1 VSGSSG
7 KRGHRAA
14 GWASVVVA
22 GLVAV
27 SIMLTAACATAGSA
41 GVQAAGS
48 QAPRPAV
55 SSSGSVAMS
64 PPQTPSSGA
73 TPPAGPERPCPGG
86 TVTFVHHPGDPWSA
100 HLCLRAGARLEL
112 TLLAA
117 RGYRWTIVESSDPA
131 AATVTGGVIRP
142 DGAAE
147 ATLQARRA
155 GTVELTAT
163 TSFTGDPFGP
173 PTRLWRLT
181 LRITP

>member
-100 HLCLRAGARLEL
+100 HLCLRAGARREL
-112 TLLAA
+112 TRLA
-117 RGYRWTIVESSDPA
+117 DPA
-131 AATVTGGVIRP
+131 SPEGGHGGADGDHLVHRRSVRPADSAVAAHPAHHALTSAMPKIGQPVR
-142 DGAAE
+142 
-147 ATLQARRA
+147 QALSKYD
-155 GTVELTAT
+155 E
-163 TSFTGDPFGP
+163 
-173 PTRLWRLT
+173 
-181 LRITP
+181 